1 VPALRAHL
9 HAGYVKPGSIHK
21 ESHSVDDQTRQEE
34 DRQEVRQEEGPA
46 QGAPPL
52 GAGHPLMRSIGSI
65 LFIVNIVLVLLH
77 WHGTMTVPPWI
88 ILGLFFFGLLFSSQ
102 RPRTPP
108 QQA

>member
-1 VPALRAHL
+1 
-9 HAGYVKPGSIHK
+9 
-21 ESHSVDDQTRQEE
+21 
-34 DRQEVRQEEGPA
+34 
-46 QGAPPL
+46 
-52 GAGHPLMRSIGSI
+52 MRSIGSI